1 MRDRQTGKLIDIHT
15 ENQDRLTDRQTD
27 RQTDKQTN
35 RQTDGQSVCRHDE
48 R

>member
-27 RQTDKQTN
+27 RQTDKVNYTVEY
-35 RQTDGQSVCRHDE
+35 TL
-48 R
+48 